1 MAKDYFEAVA
11 TKVRLRPI
19 PARRLV
25 SGQHIQR
32 RTAIANGRS
41 VLPPEGDGNSWWGR
55 RFAELVALH
64 LDDLGGGDLCSEA
77 QVSLA
82 KRAAA
87 LSVALEAREADWS
100 AGRPVD
106 LAEYGT
112 AVGQLARVLNAIGL
126 KRIARVIG
134 PTDIHA
140 YARMVNGGEA

>member
-1 MAKDYFEAVA
+1 MP
-11 TKVRLRPI
+11 TKPKQRPI
-19 PARRLV
+19 PPRRLV
-25 SGQHIQR
+25 DGQHVQR
-32 RTAIANGRS
+32 RTAIANGKA

-64 LDDLGGGDLCSEA
+64 LDDMGGGDLCSEA

-100 AGRPVD
+100 AGRDVD

-112 AVGQLARVLNAIGL
+112 AVGQLARTLNAIGIKRVKRDRAPTIAEL
-126 KRIARVIG
+126 KAR
-134 PTDIHA
+134 HA
-140 YARMVNGGEA
+140 A